1 MKFMSNEEGRCPICN
16 SQMIEYFGMELEDT
30 AVYYPWHC
38 PDCDTDGKEWYYVNF
53 SEVRSNDDTI
63 GDTQGVCPDCGAE
76 IEYGTAEPEG
86 NSLGYEYFCPE
97 CENSGTEWYDL
108 DFDSHTINGH
118 EDEEIDVVKESK
130 SVNDIETELNS
141 KVAQYKKLKKVN
153 KDDTSKSKDLEDEIE
168 DLEAQLKKLKKEDI
182 DYKNDRYTAT
192 TAEDSEEERAYYG
205 KNMTKRDKVRS
216 LDQAKRNLDRLG
228 KDPRVTQGQAV
239 DQVSFDDK
247 ALDTDLS
254 RYKTNKEWAKKSAE
268 KDDEFWTDE
277 HNKTAKQFA
286 DKIRAKHKKEETKDI
301 WYSVELYGPSGN
313 DRYDVTDTYKEAIAS
328 KKKGEKEYP
337 NCRFEIVKMNG
348 SIPTQKVNKKEI
360 NEGLEINK
368 PQNKPVQ
375 AVEVICKD
383 KSMLFKTNQV
393 SGVFVD
399 ARKFMIPF
407 ANELNLEVEDIKD
420 INVNVIYEDGEKSS
434 VRIKPFDYQDTAYER
449 YKALGG
455 TEVFG
460 QFQDWYS
467 FNGYDEYG
475 NKVRRKKHSKLNGYA
490 NDGSQKRLSVE
501 NKKQEDIED
510 NEEENDINIEDTI
523 SLLDIALKE
532 IPTIG
537 VEDWGKDDELL
548 FTADT
553 KVMFENLK
561 NYEEEIPKYYYDNA
575 SNDDWSNGIDSY
587 LEEIKG
593 VDLNSGDSDNT
604 YNWNAPLT
612 HDVEFTIYEADDGCY
627 FKGSIHR
634 AGDVRGNYTTEFL
647 LKFVDKDDCL
657 ETLFDTCSENCYR
670 SVTVD
675 DVEYVVSPH
684 FFNEY
689 VDIWNTKTQESYD
702 DVYCDCIDKLKEI
715 IAENKNSEE

>member
-1 MKFMSNEEGRCPICN
+1 MKFKSNEEGRCPICN

-30 AVYYPWHC
+30 AVYFPWHC

-53 SEVRSNDDTI
+53 SEVRSNDDNI
-63 GDTQGVCPDCGAE
+63 GEEEGVCPDCGAE

-130 SVNDIETELNS
+130 SVNDIETELKS

-168 DLEAQLKKLKKEDI
+168 DLEAQLKKLKKEAI
-182 DYKNDRYTAT
+182 NYKDDKLNVT
-192 TAEDSEEERAYYG
+192 TAEDPEDDRVYYG

-216 LDQAKRNLDRLG
+216 LDQAKRNLDRME

-239 DQVSFDDK
+239 DQISFDS
-247 ALDTDLS
+247 ALDTDLAY
-254 RYKTNKEWAKKSAE
+254 YKHNKDMAKIDKAQGNDFWA
-268 KDDEFWTDE
+268 DE

-286 DKIRAKHKKEETKDI
+286 DKIRAKHKKQ
-301 WYSVELYGPSGN
+301 
-313 DRYDVTDTYKEAIAS
+313 
-328 KKKGEKEYP
+328 
-337 NCRFEIVKMNG
+337 EI
-348 SIPTQKVNKKEI
+348 S
-360 NEGLEINK
+360 EGLDVINL
-368 PQNKPVQ
+368 QNKPIK
-375 AVEVICKD
+375 AIEVTLND
-383 KSMLFKTNQV
+383 KSMLFRAPANV
-393 SGVFVD
+393 CDVFVD
-399 ARKFMIPF
+399 ARLYMKPF
-407 ANELNLEVEDIKD
+407 ANKLNLEVEDVKN
-420 INVNVIYEDGEKSS
+420 ININIVYEDGEKSS

-475 NKVRRKKHSKLNGYA
+475 NKVRRRKNSKLNGYA

-510 NEEENDINIEDTI
+510 NEEENDINLEDTI

-593 VDLNSGDSDNT
+593 VNLNNGDSDNT

-612 HDVEFTIYEADDGCY
+612 HDVEFTMYEADDGCY

-647 LKFVDKDDCL
+647 LKFNDKDDCL
-657 ETLFDTCSENCYR
+657 ETLFDTCSENCYNE
-670 SVTVD
+670 VTID
-675 DVEYVVSPH
+675 GIKYIIEPH
-684 FFNEY
+684 FFDEY
-689 VDIWNTKTQESYD
+689 VSIFDYENQESYD
-702 DVYCDCIDKLKEI
+702 DVYCASIEELKEFL
-715 IAENKNSEE
+715 AKNKNSEE

>member
-1 MKFMSNEEGRCPICN
+1 MKFKSNEEGKCPICN
-16 SQMIEYFGMELEDT
+16 SENLEYFGMEFD
-30 AVYYPWHC
+30 VMGNIYYPWHC
-38 PDCDTDGKEWYYVNF
+38 PDCDTDGKEWYYVNY
-53 SEVRSNDDTI
+53 NDT
-63 GDTQGVCPDCGAE
+63 GDNNGNVGTDEGKCPSCGAE
-76 IEYGTAEPEG
+76 IEYGTAEPDG

-108 DFDSHTINGH
+108 DFDSHTIDGH

-141 KVAQYKKLKKVN
+141 KVAQY
-153 KDDTSKSKDLEDEIE
+153 
-168 DLEAQLKKLKKEDI
+168 
-182 DYKNDRYTAT
+182 
-192 TAEDSEEERAYYG
+192 
-205 KNMTKRDKVRS
+205 
-216 LDQAKRNLDRLG
+216 
-228 KDPRVTQGQAV
+228 
-239 DQVSFDDK
+239 
-247 ALDTDLS
+247 
-254 RYKTNKEWAKKSAE
+254 
-268 KDDEFWTDE
+268 
-277 HNKTAKQFA
+277 
-286 DKIRAKHKKEETKDI
+286 KKEETKDI

-375 AVEVICKD
+375 AVEVTFKD

-475 NKVRRKKHSKLNGYA
+475 NKVRRRKNSKLNGYA
-490 NDGSQKRLSVE
+490 NDGSQKRLPVE
-501 NKKQEDIED
+501 NKKQEAVDD
-510 NEEENDINIEDTI
+510 EEENDINFDDTI
-523 SLLDIALKE
+523 SLLDIALSE
-532 IPTIG
+532 IPTVG

-561 NYEEEIPKYYYDNA
+561 NYEEEIPRYYYDNA

-593 VDLNSGDSDNT
+593 VNLNNGESDNT

-647 LKFVDKDDCL
+647 LKFNDKDDCL
-657 ETLFDTCSENCYR
+657 ESLFDSCAGFCQREVKLEN
-670 SVTVD
+670 TT
-675 DVEYVVSPH
+675 YVITPH

-689 VDIWNTKTQESYD
+689 VDIYNLDTDEAYD
-702 DVYCDCIDKLKEI
+702 DVYCDCIDRLKEI

>member
-286 DKIRAKHKKEETKDI
+286 DKIRAKHKK
-301 WYSVELYGPSGN
+301 
-313 DRYDVTDTYKEAIAS
+313 
-328 KKKGEKEYP
+328 
-337 NCRFEIVKMNG
+337 
-348 SIPTQKVNKKEI
+348 
-360 NEGLEINK
+360 
-368 PQNKPVQ
+368 
-375 AVEVICKD
+375 
-383 KSMLFKTNQV
+383 
-393 SGVFVD
+393 
-399 ARKFMIPF
+399 
-407 ANELNLEVEDIKD
+407 
-420 INVNVIYEDGEKSS
+420 
-434 VRIKPFDYQDTAYER
+434 
-449 YKALGG
+449 
-455 TEVFG
+455 
-460 QFQDWYS
+460 
-467 FNGYDEYG
+467 
-475 NKVRRKKHSKLNGYA
+475 
-490 NDGSQKRLSVE
+490 
-501 NKKQEDIED
+501 QEDIED
-510 NEEENDINIEDTI
+510 NEEENDINFEDTI

-593 VDLNSGDSDNT
+593 VNLNDGDSDNT

-612 HDVEFTIYEADDGCY
+612 HDVEFTMYEADDGCY

-634 AGDVRGNYTTEFL
+634 TGDVRGNYTTEFL
-647 LKFVDKDDCL
+647 LKFNDKDDCL

-670 SVTVD
+670 QVTVD
-675 DVEYVVSPH
+675 GVDYTVSPH

-689 VDIWNTKTQESYD
+689 VDIWSSETQENYD
-702 DVYCDCIDKLKEI
+702 DVYCDCIETLREI